1 MKWIVNETDWIA
13 THRNHGN
20 KIFIIL
26 RKRARSASQTRDI
39 NEWENEQK
47 KNRRNR
53 MEKRTSKHFW
63 TQYPY
68 DEFHIVVNVIW
79 TISESRPTKYW
90 RNQREKKGRQSNEL
104 HTDNRQNGKKKANR
118 YDQIQLNEHHITTK
132 IT

>member
-47 KNRRNR
+47 KKTEKTEWKSEQANTFGHSIRMMSFILLLMWYERFQNQGQRNIEETKEKKKADNQMSYTQITGR
-53 MEKRTSKHFW
+53 ME
-63 TQYPY
+63 
-68 DEFHIVVNVIW
+68 
-79 TISESRPTKYW
+79 
-90 RNQREKKGRQSNEL
+90 
-104 HTDNRQNGKKKANR
+104 KKANR